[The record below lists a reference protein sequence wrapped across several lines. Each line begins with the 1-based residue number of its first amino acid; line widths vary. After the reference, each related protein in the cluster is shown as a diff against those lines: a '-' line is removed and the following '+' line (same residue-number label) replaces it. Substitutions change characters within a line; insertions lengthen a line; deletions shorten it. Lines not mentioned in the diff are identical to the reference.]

1 MKTEY
6 SKKLDENRIDNFK
19 DNLLNAISICNIELA
34 NRKNGIN
41 GESTVEQLE
50 EIIIPEL
57 NQILCMINSNQLPA
71 KEERYLNSFAN
82 AFKVWGWNMQTP
94 SDIFILLVQLNNAY
108 KNL

>member
-6 SKKLDENRIDNFK
+6 SKKSEEKRTDNFK
-19 DNLLNAISICNIELA
+19 NSLLKAINICNIELA

-57 NQILCMINSNQLPA
+57 NQILCMINNDQLPP

-94 SDIFILLVQLNNAY
+94 SNIFVLLVKLNNEY
-108 KNL
+108 KKL

>member
-1 MKTEY
+1 M
-6 SKKLDENRIDNFK
+6 DEFK
-19 DNLLNAISICNIELA
+19 DNLFKAIKLCNDELI

-57 NQILCMINSNQLPA
+57 NQILSIISNNQLPP
-71 KEERYLNSFAN
+71 KEGRYLNSFAN
-82 AFKVWGWNMQTP
+82 AFTVWGWNMQTP
-94 SDIFILLVQLNNAY
+94 TEIFVLLVELNNTY